1 LDVGETIEVDGR
13 TVGSERVCGEARW
26 LGLPE
31 VVIGPRHHGGLER
44 LGLPKAPS
52 ESTGSTSFFAEIGQR
67 SRGSAGIVDLSRP
80 AVSNGFPLQK
90 DLSMAPKD
98 ESPDSVNLSRRNF
111 LKSTG
116 VVGLAAGV
124 IAPSE
129 AGAQTGPA
137 VVGPGEVPVRLTVNG
152 RQLNLTIEPR
162 VTLLDALRMRADL
175 TGNKR
180 GCDRG
185 ACGACT
191 MLVDGRPIYSCSTLA
206 IEVQGKQ
213 IRNVEG
219 LANGDT
225 LHPVQQAFCDKDALM
240 CGFCTP
246 GFIMASVGL
255 LEKIP
260 NPSPEQIRKGLDGNI
275 CRCGT
280 FNRIFEAVSSVK
292 GVQRG

>member
-1 LDVGETIEVDGR
+1 
-13 TVGSERVCGEARW
+13 
-26 LGLPE
+26 
-31 VVIGPRHHGGLER
+31 
-44 LGLPKAPS
+44 
-52 ESTGSTSFFAEIGQR
+52 
-67 SRGSAGIVDLSRP
+67 
-80 AVSNGFPLQK
+80 
-90 DLSMAPKD
+90 MAPKD
-98 ESPDSVNLSRRNF
+98 DSSGGINLSRRNF

-116 VVGLAAGV
+116 VVGLAATVVGS
-124 IAPSE
+124 AEP
-129 AGAQTGPA
+129 AAQVGPA
-137 VVGPGEVPVRLTVNG
+137 ALGPGEVPVRLNVNG
-152 RQLNLTIEPR
+152 KQLNLMIEPR
-162 VTLLDALRMRADL
+162 VTLLDALRTRADL

-191 MLVDGRPIYSCSTLA
+191 MLVDGRPVYACSTLA
-206 IEVQGKQ
+206 IEVQGTQ

-219 LANGDT
+219 LASGDT

-255 LEKIP
+255 LEKNP
-260 NPSPEQIRKGLDGNI
+260 NPTPEQIRKGLDGNI

-280 FNRIFEAVSSVK
+280 FSRIFEAVSSVK

>member
-1 LDVGETIEVDGR
+1 MASKDDSADG
-13 TVGSERVCGEARW
+13 
-26 LGLPE
+26 
-31 VVIGPRHHGGLER
+31 
-44 LGLPKAPS
+44 
-52 ESTGSTSFFAEIGQR
+52 
-67 SRGSAGIVDLSRP
+67 
-80 AVSNGFPLQK
+80 
-90 DLSMAPKD
+90 
-98 ESPDSVNLSRRNF
+98 VNLSRRNF

-116 VVGLAAGV
+116 VVGLAATV
-124 IAPSE
+124 VAPSE
-129 AGAQTGPA
+129 SAAQSGPA
-137 VVGPGEVPVRLTVNG
+137 AVGPGEVPVRLTVNG
-152 RQLNLTIEPR
+152 RQINLVIEPR
-162 VTLLDALRMRADL
+162 VTLLDALRTRADL

-191 MLVDGRPIYSCSTLA
+191 MLVDGRPVYSCSTLA

-219 LANGDT
+219 LASGDR

-255 LEKIP
+255 LEKYP
-260 NPSPEQIRKGLDGNI
+260 NPTPEQIRKGLDGNI

-280 FNRIFEAVSSVK
+280 FSRIFEAVSSVK
-292 GVQRG
+292 GVRRG

>member
-1 LDVGETIEVDGR
+1 MPPKKNSPTGVD
-13 TVGSERVCGEARW
+13 
-26 LGLPE
+26 
-31 VVIGPRHHGGLER
+31 H
-44 LGLPKAPS
+44 
-52 ESTGSTSFFAEIGQR
+52 
-67 SRGSAGIVDLSRP
+67 
-80 AVSNGFPLQK
+80 
-90 DLSMAPKD
+90 
-98 ESPDSVNLSRRNF
+98 SRRNF

-116 VVGLAAGV
+116 VVSVAATVIGPAGL
-124 IAPSE
+124 E
-129 AGAQTGPA
+129 AQTGAPA
-137 VVGPGEVPVRLTVNG
+137 VGPGDVPVRLNVNG
-152 RQLNLTIEPR
+152 RQLNLMIEPR

-191 MLVDGRPIYSCSTLA
+191 MLVDGRPVYACSTLA

-213 IRNVEG
+213 IRNVDG
-219 LANGDT
+219 LATAGK

-246 GFIMASVGL
+246 GFVMASVGL
-255 LEKIP
+255 LEKHP
-260 NPSPEQIRKGLDGNI
+260 NPTPEQIKKGLDGNI